1 MRRIDD
7 NLISS
12 VQDFLLPKGC
22 NFDDERRNF
31 IKELSSCD
39 LLAVPGSGKTT
50 ALIAKLCCMAENLE
64 IGDAIL
70 VLSHTNTAVEEIR
83 KHLSKKAAKLFEYP
97 HNVSTIQEFVDKFL
111 AIPYYENKYKRGIEI
126 IDKDRYNAVS
136 FQNWRID

>member
-70 VLSHTNTAVEEIR
+70 VLSHT
-83 KHLSKKAAKLFEYP
+83 
-97 HNVSTIQEFVDKFL
+97 
-111 AIPYYENKYKRGIEI
+111 
-126 IDKDRYNAVS
+126 
-136 FQNWRID
+136 